1 MPELARTRF
10 PGSIQPNLY
19 PLVGT
24 ITIGAAGAI
33 TAQSGQRN
41 SGVTFTKNAT
51 AGRYDGVIH
60 RGYKRCFGGRADVIG
75 VTAGALAAA
84 TDGNEAYLNG
94 ISAANHAGTSPIS
107 TFTIQ
112 CQLPTGVA
120 TATNPASGDTIS
132 WCLWVSDSP

>member
-1 MPELARTRF
+1 MGELLKVRL
-10 PGSIQPNLY
+10 PGTIQPNVT
-19 PLVGT
+19 PLFGT
-24 ITIGAAGAI
+24 ITVGAAGAI
-33 TAQSGQRN
+33 TAQTGNRN
-41 SGVTFTKNAT
+41 CGVTFTKNAT

-60 RGYKRCFGGRADVIG
+60 RGYKRTMGGKANIIG

-84 TDGNEAYLNG
+84 TDGNAAYLNG
-94 ISAANHAGTSPIS
+94 ISAANFAGTSPIS

-132 WCLWVSDSP
+132 WELWVSDSP

>member
-1 MPELARTRF
+1 MGELVKARF
-10 PGSIQPNLY
+10 PGSIQPNST
-19 PLVGT
+19 PLFGT

-33 TAQSGQRN
+33 SAQSGNRN

-60 RGYKRCFGGRADVIG
+60 RGYKRCLGAEANIVG

-84 TDGNEAYLNG
+84 TDGNAAYVNG
-94 ISAANHAGTSPIS
+94 ISAANFAGTSPIS

-120 TATNPASGDTIS
+120 TATNPASGDTIA
-132 WCLWVSDSP
+132 WTLWVSDSP